1 MKINW
6 RIDVT
11 NKIRIIRNRWCF
23 SLIQIEYFRFHEK
36 WISNLRE
43 QSIQQNLI
51 HFFSFQVAEDKL
63 DIPSLLDAEDMLAS
77 EEPDKFSVVTYLAQF
92 YHLFKTADSNI
103 SPNVSLHLG
112 TSSESESEAA
122 TPVGTPTSE
131 KKNFSTS
138 EKKSFDR
145 NDLIERYG
153 EEIFQNNKASKC
165 NQFSSLFL

>member
-1 MKINW
+1 MQRKGHLFF
-6 RIDVT
+6 
-11 NKIRIIRNRWCF
+11 CF
-23 SLIQIEYFRFHEK
+23 LWTQPLE
-36 WISNLRE
+36 RE
-43 QSIQQNLI
+43 IKQNLSF
-51 HFFSFQVAEDKL
+51 FFSFQVAEDKL

-122 TPVGTPTSE
+122 TPLGTPTSE

-165 NQFSSLFL
+165 NQFSTFFL

>member
-1 MKINW
+1 MN
-6 RIDVT
+6 T
-11 NKIRIIRNRWCF
+11 
-23 SLIQIEYFRFHEK
+23 S
-36 WISNLRE
+36 RE
-43 QSIQQNLI
+43 QRTINATITIIFL
-51 HFFSFQVAEDKL
+51 SFQVAEDKL

-122 TPVGTPTSE
+122 TPLGTPTSE

-153 EEIFQNNKASKC
+153 EEIFQNNKVS
-165 NQFSSLFL
+165 NQFSSLFLQIVC